1 MEIVKIYLEQLHKN
15 WWIKIMHMQIIRKF
29 QKRKLYSSFEDII
42 LDANLANKQLISKYN
57 KKNWFF
63 IMYYQSF

>member
-1 MEIVKIYLEQLHKN
+1 
-15 WWIKIMHMQIIRKF
+15 MHMQIIRKF

-57 KKNWFF
+57 KKN
-63 IMYYQSF
+63 